1 MLWVVL
7 CRAVALLLFRLAD
20 VSLFRSGFIPGPLLF
35 IPGVPSLA
43 CVRIAP
49 GIMHATGGDQ
59 SEVMRGVSK

>member
-35 IPGVPSLA
+35 IPCISV
-43 CVRIAP
+43 V
-49 GIMHATGGDQ
+49 
-59 SEVMRGVSK
+59 